1 MVNRHMKRCSTSLI
15 IREMQIKT
23 TIRYHLTPVRM
34 TIVKKTTNNKCW
46 QGCEEKEILVPN
58 IVLVIVVATM
68 EKSMKFPQKL
78 KDSTV
83 M

>member
-1 MVNRHMKRCSTSLI
+1 
-15 IREMQIKT
+15 MQIKAT
-23 TIRYHLTPVRM
+23 MRYYLIPVRM
-34 TIVKKTTNNKCW
+34 AINKKTSNNKCW